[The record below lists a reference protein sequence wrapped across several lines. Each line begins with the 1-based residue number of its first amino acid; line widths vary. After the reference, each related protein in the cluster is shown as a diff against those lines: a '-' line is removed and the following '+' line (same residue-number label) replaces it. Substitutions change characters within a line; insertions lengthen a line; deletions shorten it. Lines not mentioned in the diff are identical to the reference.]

1 MEKQITLATLPQ
13 ATAQEVFDQVA
24 RHLLQQGKKS
34 GHAISGGPLAFYC
47 SYREGNLKC
56 AAGCLIGDEEYS
68 MDMENSVWS
77 TLVIEGRVPDTHARL
92 IGRLQVVH
100 DQHNP
105 DQWQRG
111 LRAVAR
117 EFDLDESVVLDYVQ

>member
-24 RHLLQQGKKS
+24 SHLLKQGEKS
-34 GHAISGGPLAFYC
+34 GHATSSSPSSFYC

-68 MDMENSVWS
+68 MDMENSMWS
-77 TLVIEGRVPDTHARL
+77 TLVSIGAAPPDHMGL
-92 IGRLQVVH
+92 IGRLQAVH
-100 DQHNP
+100 DRVGTRHWP
-105 DQWQRG
+105 RE
-111 LRAVAR
+111 LRAVAS
-117 EFDLDESVVLDYVQ
+117 EFGLDESVVGDFTQ